1 MCREAFGAEP
11 DDSVSY
17 TYDKNGN
24 VLTVTDANG
33 TITRFYDKLNRVT
46 KYSNHQ
52 GNVLQ
57 YAYNEVGNLVTFRG
71 LSFLKKNS
79 NLENLSRWQAS
90 PFEAKV
96 FLQKTLASK

>member
-1 MCREAFGAEP
+1 LCATAFGAEP

-57 YAYNEVGNLVTFRG
+57 YAYNEVGNLVTLTYPDGKQVHSR
-71 LSFLKKNS
+71 LKFFFKK
-79 NLENLSRWQAS
+79 L
-90 PFEAKV
+90 
-96 FLQKTLASK
+96 